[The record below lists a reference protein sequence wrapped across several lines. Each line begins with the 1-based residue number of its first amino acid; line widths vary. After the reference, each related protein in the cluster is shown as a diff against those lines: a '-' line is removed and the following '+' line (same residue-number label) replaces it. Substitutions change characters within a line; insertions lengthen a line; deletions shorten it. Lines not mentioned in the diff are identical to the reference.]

1 MKNYGWHKFIFA
13 FCKAI
18 AKPYVKYKMNYK
30 CKKYKLPD
38 KPCLILANHV
48 TDLDPIL
55 VGLGFDDHFYF
66 LASEHAF
73 RAGFGSKVLKF
84 IFDPIPFNKTKTDI
98 SAIKEMIRRLKSGA
112 NMCLFPEGDRSFTGA
127 TALTTLSVT
136 KLAKTS
142 GADIITFRIEGG
154 YLTSPRWS
162 KTMRKGKVSGS
173 VVRRFTTEELENMTD
188 EQVLEEISKDI
199 FEDAYVR
206 QGENPISYRGE
217 NLAENIETALFLCPK
232 CEGIGTL
239 KSKGDRFWCDCGLEG
254 IYTETG
260 YLKGEKLPFFTTTD
274 WGKWQSENLAEVI
287 DKITDGPIC
296 SDEDQQMY
304 EVHHAKCKVPVG
316 EGSISIDRGTLR
328 CCGKVFALEDIIKL
342 AIVGQMT
349 LLFAEKQGA
358 MYEVRSNSIRSAL
371 KYREIFKVLTER

>member
-1 MKNYGWHKFIFA
+1 MKNYGWHKFMFA
-13 FCKAI
+13 FCCVVAGPI
-18 AKPYVKYKMNYK
+18 IRYKMKYK

-48 TDLDPIL
+48 TDLDPAL
-55 VGLGFDDHFYF
+55 LGMAFSKHFYF

-84 IFDPIPFNKTKTDI
+84 MFDPIPFNKAKTDI
-98 SAIKEMIRRLKSGA
+98 SAIKEMIKRLKSGA
-112 NMCLFPEGDRSFTGA
+112 SMCLFPEGDKSFTGE
-127 TALTTLSVT
+127 TALSTLSVT

-154 YLTSPRWS
+154 YFTSPRWS
-162 KTMRKGKVSGS
+162 ATMRKGKMFGS
-173 VVRRFTTEELENMTD
+173 VVRRFTSEDLANMTD

-199 FEDAYVR
+199 YEDAYVR
-206 QGENPISYRGE
+206 QDENPVRYRGE
-217 NLAENIETALFLCPK
+217 NLAENIETALYLCPQ

-239 KSKGDRFWCDCGLEG
+239 KSKGDSFWCNCGLKG

-260 YLKGEKLPFFTTTD
+260 YLEGENLPFSKTTD
-274 WGKWQSENLAEVI
+274 WGKWQSENLARVI
-287 DKITDGPIC
+287 AKIKDGPIC
-296 SDEDQQMY
+296 SDKKQQMY
-304 EVHHAKCKVPVG
+304 EVHHAKYKVPAG
-316 EGSISIDRGTLR
+316 EGSISIDSETLS
-328 CCGKVFALEDIIKL
+328 CCGKVFPLENIMKI

-349 LLFAEKQGA
+349 LLFAEKHGA
-358 MYEVRSNSIRSAL
+358 MYEVRSSVSRSAL